1 MKCYKHPKIDA
12 IGVCHECGEGIC
24 NKCAVKIG
32 GKLYC
37 KDDADK
43 VFGEKKATTIA
54 AAESPASKGVAT
66 GSREAKA
73 LKSNVLGMSSTA
85 WFLAILGWFMFPPFC
100 WGIGLILGYVAVSR
114 ATDNLNV
121 FSKANVAV
129 CGIGA
134 LMNLAFLGW
143 WAINMVDLISMF
155 TSI

>member
-1 MKCYKHPKIDA
+1 MKCYKHPKA
-12 IGVCHECGEGIC
+12 NAVGVCHECGEGIC
-24 NKCAVKIG
+24 SKCAVKIS

-43 VFGEKKATTIA
+43 VFGAKKVEVASSAPA
-54 AAESPASKGVAT
+54 AQAPKQSD
-66 GSREAKA
+66 KA

-134 LMNLAFLGW
+134 LMNLAFLGF
-143 WAINMVDLISMF
+143 WAINMVDLLSLF
-155 TSI
+155 Y